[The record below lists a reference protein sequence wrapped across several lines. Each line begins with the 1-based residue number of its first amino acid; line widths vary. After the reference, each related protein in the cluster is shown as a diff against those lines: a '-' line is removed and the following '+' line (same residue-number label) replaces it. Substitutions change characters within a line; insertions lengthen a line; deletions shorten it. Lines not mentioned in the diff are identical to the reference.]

1 MDPVEFKKHIVVPPR
16 CQFNSVTIFLSPAEQ
31 AVLVKDP
38 ALIPQQDY
46 YMNREKY
53 HKGDFI
59 AHVAG
64 KNNKI
69 DTTALLLKD
78 AV

>member
-1 MDPVEFKKHIVVPPR
+1 
-16 CQFNSVTIFLSPAEQ
+16 
-31 AVLVKDP
+31 VKDP
-38 ALIPQQDY
+38 ALNQKLEFY
-46 YMNREKY
+46 LNLEKY
-53 HKGDFI
+53 HKGDLV

>member
-1 MDPVEFKKHIVVPPR
+1 
-16 CQFNSVTIFLSPAEQ
+16 VTVFLSPQDAAQLTPEQ
-31 AVLVKDP
+31 VKE
-38 ALIPQQDY
+38 QEW
-46 YMNREKY
+46 YMHLEKY
-53 HKGDFI
+53 HKGDLI

-69 DTTALLLKD
+69 DTTAMLLKD